1 MNSRNKIIVVSLV
14 GLAVIAVFLLGKT
27 DLIAP
32 FEGEQAATV
41 EMEDAG
47 ELADPD
53 EKAIQEVSPA
63 DDPFFAYQEALAKN
77 KPVVLEFYA
86 RW

>member
-1 MNSRNKIIVVSLV
+1 MNSRNKIIIVALV
-14 GLAVIAVFLLGKT
+14 GLAVISVFLVGKT

-32 FEGEQAATV
+32 FEGERTATI

-53 EKAIQEVSPA
+53 EKAVQEVGPA
-63 DDPFFAYQEALAKN
+63 DDPFLAYQEALEKN